1 MILIGRYPVL
11 KRFFPVVLSIKYIS
25 SIHIFVTVYS
35 HEQLKF
41 LHFIYVTNYGLMMDY
56 VIPKHV
62 A

>member
-1 MILIGRYPVL
+1 MILIGPFAFL

-25 SIHIFVTVYS
+25 NIRIFLTVYS

-41 LHFIYVTNYGLMMDY
+41 LHFIYVTNYGLMMAY
-56 VIPKHV
+56 VKPKLV